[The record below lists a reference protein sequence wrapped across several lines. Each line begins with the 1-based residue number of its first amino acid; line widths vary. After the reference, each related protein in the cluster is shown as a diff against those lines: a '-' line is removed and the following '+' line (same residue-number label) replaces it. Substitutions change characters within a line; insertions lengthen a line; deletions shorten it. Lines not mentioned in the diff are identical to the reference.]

1 MNLKNF
7 IENKEVDYTKNLI
20 DVEELRKIEKIIGVE
35 FGGQLTKYVLKYGYL
50 AYKHIEFYGVNSK
63 HVLDSDMVTQTV
75 YLHKYFSKTSEYI
88 ALENSGDGVY
98 VIVSSEDK
106 IYEYS
111 SDDDSVKE
119 IGLKLFDYILQRFQE
134 IETL

>member
-20 DVEELRKIEKIIGVE
+20 DVEELRNIEKIIGVE

-63 HVLDSDMVTQTV
+63 QVLDSDMVTQTV